1 MAQNGRESNMTA
13 NVDVVLDQFTRQATP
28 FANSAAMRDEDALR
42 LLVGFSGVGADDTVL
57 DVACG
62 PGLVVA
68 AFARLCRHATGID
81 LTPAMIGKAR
91 EHAAALGLAN
101 VDWHVGNVLPLPFA
115 DRAFSV
121 VVSRFAFHHFPDP
134 LAVLREMAR
143 VCARP
148 GRIVIADM
156 AASEDPERAAALN
169 AMERLRDPSHTRAL
183 PLSEWRAVFGQAGLP
198 APRETSYDVRGDLDG
213 LLKTSFPAPA
223 DIPVIRQV
231 FEDSLADDGLGMK
244 TKRRDG
250 RILLSSPIA
259 ILAAD
264 VV

>member
-1 MAQNGRESNMTA
+1 MTSNS
-13 NVDVVLDQFTRQATP
+13 DIVVDQFTRQATP
-28 FANSAAMRDEDALR
+28 FASSAAMRDEDALR
-42 LLVGFSGVGADDTVL
+42 LLVEFAGAGADDTVL

-81 LTPAMIGKAR
+81 LTPAMIDKAR

-101 VDWHVGNVLPLPFA
+101 VDWHIGNVLPLPFR
-115 DRAFSV
+115 DRTFSV
-121 VVSRFAFHHFPDP
+121 VTSRFAFHHFPDP
-134 LAVLREMAR
+134 LVVLREMAR
-143 VCARP
+143 VCTRP

-156 AASEDPERAAALN
+156 AASEDPVKAAALN

-183 PLSEWRAVFGQAGLP
+183 PLSEWRALFAQAGLP
-198 APRETSYDVRGDLDG
+198 APREAYYDVRADLEG
-213 LLKTSFPAPA
+213 LLKTSFPAA
-223 DIPVIRQV
+223 GDEPVIRKM
-231 FEDSLADDGLGMK
+231 FEDSLAHDGLGMK
-244 TKRRDG
+244 TRRKDD
-250 RILLSSPIA
+250 RIVLSYPIA